1 MRQTDCSL
9 SDRADERTA
18 QIIMGAAG
26 AFHST
31 TSEMLWLASESKA
44 ALACEFLPKGMPS
57 ILPHKEHVTKTMARL
72 PSS

>member
-26 AFHST
+26 AFHNA
-31 TSEMLWLASESKA
+31 TSGPSPVERVAFTGEDVPIDLAGD
-44 ALACEFLPKGMPS
+44 ALAD
-57 ILPHKEHVTKTMARL
+57 ARI
-72 PSS
+72 